1 MPGKLAA
8 VIQMTSTANKVKNLA
23 TAKRLIGEFNRF
35 HLVTVN
41 NHFERMSLQSKSLP
55 FFKHLFARTVL
66 QLYKTLY

>member
-23 TAKRLIGEFNRF
+23 TAKRLIGEFNRISSI
-35 HLVTVN
+35 N

-55 FFKHLFARTVL
+55 FLEHLFARTVL